1 MDARQRARYTGS
13 EDGVRLP
20 RLFMLQNA
28 RIHRRVEGAL
38 TYPTVS
44 PRRRRQEKLRK
55 CIRYRQLYLLLL
67 LPVFAVFFF
76 HYVPIYGLQ
85 IAFRKYQPSKGIW
98 GSQWVGLKYFIQFVN
113 YPKFWQIMWNTL
125 RISLYSLL
133 TFPFPVIFAILLND
147 LRNGWFK
154 RTAQMLT
161 YAPHFIS
168 TVVLCSM
175 TILFLNRETGV
186 INSFVELLG
195 GTRKDWMAQSS
206 LFAPIYVITDLWQNL
221 GWNSIIYL
229 AALSSLSPDL
239 LDASYVDGA
248 NRWHILWYIYLP
260 HLMPTV
266 IVMLLLKMG
275 TLASIGFEKVF
286 LLQNTL
292 NLDSSTVLST
302 YVYNLGMLK
311 GQYSYSAA
319 VGLFENLLN
328 LLLVVTFNAVSRKV
342 SDTSLW

>member
-1 MDARQRARYTGS
+1 MAQNS
-13 EDGVRLP
+13 IP
-20 RLFMLQNA
+20 RVN
-28 RIHRRVEGAL
+28 HRRN
-38 TYPTVS
+38 TWKRMT
-44 PRRRRQEKLRK
+44 
-55 CIRYRQLYLLLL
+55 RYWQLYLLVL
-67 LPVFAVFFF
+67 LPVLTVFFF
-76 HYVPIYGLQ
+76 HYIPIYGVQ

-98 GSQWVGLKYFIQFVN
+98 GSTWVGMKYFLQFIN
-113 YPKFWQIMWNTL
+113 YPKFGQIMWNTL

-133 TFPFPVIFAILLND
+133 TFPLPVIFAIMLNE
-147 LRNGWFK
+147 LKNGWFK

-186 INSFVELLG
+186 INTIIDLMG
-195 GTRKDWMAQSS
+195 GQRNDWMGQSK

-229 AALSSLSPDL
+229 AALSSVSPEL
-239 LDASYVDGA
+239 LDAAYVDGA
-248 NRWHILWYIYLP
+248 NRWHILWNIYVP

-275 TLASIGFEKVF
+275 TLTSIGFEKVF

-292 NLDSSTVLST
+292 NLDTSTVLST
-302 YVYNLGMLK
+302 YVYDLGMVK

-319 VGLFENLLN
+319 VGLFEHVINIVM
-328 LLLVVTFNAVSRKV
+328 VVTFNAISRRVSE
-342 SDTSLW
+342 TSLW